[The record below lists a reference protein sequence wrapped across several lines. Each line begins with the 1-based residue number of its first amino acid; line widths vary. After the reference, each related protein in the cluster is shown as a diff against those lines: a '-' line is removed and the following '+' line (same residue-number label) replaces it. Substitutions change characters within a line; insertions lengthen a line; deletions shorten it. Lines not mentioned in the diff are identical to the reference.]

1 MQIKNDYNLMW
12 TKLDGTT
19 GEGVFNG
26 DLGILCGID
35 RQASLLTVQMD
46 DRIVGYEF
54 EIAGELELAYAMTVH
69 KSQGSEFPAV
79 VIPMFPGPSQL
90 YYRNLLYTA
99 ITRAKNLLVLAG
111 VRATIEKMVENDRK
125 TKRYSGLYYFLTE
138 SERQSQNEI
147 VF

>member
-1 MQIKNDYNLMW
+1 
-12 TKLDGTT
+12 
-19 GEGVFNG
+19 
-26 DLGILCGID
+26 
-35 RQASLLTVQMD
+35 
-46 DRIVGYEF
+46 
-54 EIAGELELAYAMTVH
+54 
-69 KSQGSEFPAV
+69 
-79 VIPMFPGPSQL
+79 MFPGPSQL

-138 SERQSQNEI
+138 SEGQSQNEI

>member
-35 RQASLLTVQMD
+35 WQASLLTVQMD

-54 EIAGELELAYAMTVH
+54 EIARELELAYAMTVH

-79 VIPMFPGPSQL
+79 VIPMFPGQSQL

-138 SERQSQNEI
+138 SEGQSQNEI